1 MTKKKKN
8 GHNKYYYDTDRNY
21 PYNYSTPGDVKMSC
35 PDGFEFGKPYSLQD
49 LQERIEEAE
58 KSFKVHEVKSDFAL
72 QLDKIA
78 AEITNLLKSKNAAYG
93 NTALN
98 PANIFSKLGPIEA
111 IKARLDDKLSRI
123 SIMGL
128 NDDTEDTAKD
138 LIGYLF
144 LLLMAIENKDNNP
157 EQQKLF

>member
-1 MTKKKKN
+1 MTKKKKD

-49 LQERIEEAE
+49 LAE
-58 KSFKVHEVKSDFAL
+58 KSFKEHKEESDFGI